1 MPQSSPASHPADPSR
16 RAQQAQRPQGSE
28 QRLDGRVIVV
38 TGGSTGLGYFTSEHL
53 ARLGAS
59 VVIAARD
66 PVRAEQAVRS
76 IEHHVPGA
84 QVRHV
89 PLDLA
94 RLDSVHAAGEHLARL
109 PRLDALVA
117 NAAVVA
123 LPDWSKPKAERG
135 HRRLTTADGLELHW
149 GTNHLGHFALVAHLL
164 PALISTSG
172 RVVHVGSVIHSRVR
186 QPADSLPQPDDE
198 QSDLTKYARSKLA
211 VMTFG
216 FELARRLEAQGG
228 ASSVVAHPGT
238 AVDALSPAR
247 AIAVNQPP
255 VSPVTRVLVRSFAHG
270 KHHGAAPLVTA
281 AASPEARNGD
291 YWGPSGWQQLRGR
304 PTRLTPHPSAL
315 DPAVAAR
322 LVALSEELSGVR
334 LPV

>member
-1 MPQSSPASHPADPSR
+1 
-16 RAQQAQRPQGSE
+16 
-28 QRLDGRVIVV
+28 VVV
-38 TGGSTGLGYFTSEHL
+38 TGGSTGLGYFTCEHL

-66 PVRAEQAVRS
+66 ADRAEQAVRS
-76 IEHHVPGA
+76 IEQHVPGA
-84 QVRHV
+84 RVQHV

-94 RLDSVHAAGEHLARL
+94 RLDSVHAAGEQLARL

-123 LPDWSKPKAERG
+123 LPDWSKPRPERG

-164 PALISTSG
+164 PALLASRG

-186 QPADSLPQPDDE
+186 QPADSVPDPGDA
-198 QSDLTKYARSKLA
+198 QSDLAKYARSKLA

-216 FELARRLEAQGG
+216 FELARRLEAAGG

-238 AVDALSPAR
+238 AVDTLSPAR
-247 AIAVNQPP
+247 AIAVNQPT
-255 VSPVTRVLVRSFAHG
+255 VSRATRLLVRTFAHG
-270 KHHGAAPLVTA
+270 KHRGATPLVTA

-291 YWGPSGWQQLRGR
+291 YWGPSGWQQLRGQ
-304 PTRLTPHPSAL
+304 PTRLSPHPAAL
-315 DPAVAAR
+315 DAEVAAR
-322 LVALSEELSGVR
+322 LVLRSEELAGIR
-334 LPV
+334 LPL